1 MIMDNFENNDVLS
14 TLINTLKKQNENIES
29 ISESIREIA
38 IQRYYDTTNLGKTDI
53 SGSVHGVDRRH
64 PAYDPIHNKELA
76 KNLILPSSDYPY
88 QNDNLEKF
96 EKYMDVATKIW
107 KAASNSIEK
116 IQKGFDKLGKT
127 VESVDASIQPKKK
140 GKRLTFDDT
149 QSLLEKK
156 GFTAA
161 IRRGIIDTGGL
172 SKQKG
177 FKEAIGRG
185 IGRGL
190 SHMGSVPMSHRK
202 AYAREFLHPELEY
215 KRAISSTEAERSQ
228 VLPHENELIEERRR
242 KIKKGEIDTGHL
254 TEEQDLEQYKK
265 KIVAKSNLKAIRK
278 KDVNY
283 RPDLQKQWMV
293 DAGDL
298 ELYNSKKIL
307 SRAKKEDKESQLKI
321 TKEEKLQHILP
332 LNQKLKS
339 GEINT
344 YGIPHEV
351 YSKQEEQLVVLKN
364 NLAAIEHNAPEY
376 GNETGGVREK
386 YKEHIDKLNKARERA
401 KNDYYGYNKKVESNN
416 QQLYPSAIIHTTA
429 PMSKNKEKKP
439 FYYTQKDKK
448 EKQQNPVIA
457 GMSSFISPKDLHTSN
472 FKADKLNVKE
482 LGVTTLNVSNLNAPN
497 LTPNSS
503 GESGGGDGGT
513 PSISDGL
520 FGSGKGSIRAR
531 AGSMLGKAKTMWKP
545 LAKIGA
551 RGVVASL
558 ADTALGSI
566 GGVGKDEFGNDLKPD
581 TFQDDINWSKMST
594 GEKVMSSIPRGIES
608 LGNLIGLGNMA
619 TQAKADRITKETAM
633 YSPNMTEVKDIKG
646 NAVTPN
652 PQITPRSELIRGEY
666 IKPIPDQKQSDLSN
680 AKNEND
686 QLVQREREIIESK
699 KTAPVILNN
708 QTNNIASKQ
717 SSPQSSVVRTS
728 FNAYER
734 FVNRTFIPM

>member
-1 MIMDNFENNDVLS
+1 MDNFENNDVLS
-14 TLINTLKKQNENIES
+14 NLINTLKKQNENIES

-38 IQRYYDTTNLGKTDI
+38 IQKYYETTNLGRTDI
-53 SGSVHGVDRRH
+53 SGSVYGVDKRNH
-64 PAYDPIHNKELA
+64 IYDPIHNKELG

-127 VESVDASIQPKKK
+127 VDSLDASIAPKKK
-140 GKRLTFDDT
+140 SKKLTFDESE
-149 QSLLEKK
+149 SLLEKK

-172 SKQKG
+172 SKQQG
-177 FKEAIGRG
+177 FKEAIGRS
-185 IGRGL
+185 IGKGL
-190 SHMGSVPMSHRK
+190 TFLGGVPMSHRR

-215 KRAISSTEAERSQ
+215 KRAISSTEAERGQ
-228 VLPHENELIEERRR
+228 ILPHENELVEERRR
-242 KIKKGEIDTGHL
+242 KIRKGEINTGHL

-265 KIVAKSNLKAIRK
+265 KIIAKANLKAVRK

-307 SRAKKEDKESQLKI
+307 NRAKSEDKEAQLKI
-321 TKEEKLQHILP
+321 TKEEKLNHILP
-332 LNQKLKS
+332 LNQQLKS
-339 GEINT
+339 GKINT

-351 YSKQEEQLVVLKN
+351 FSKQEEQLVVLKN
-364 NLAAIEHNAPEY
+364 NLAAIEHNSPEY
-376 GNETGGVREK
+376 GNGVGGVREK
-386 YKEHIDKLNKARERA
+386 YREQIDKLNKARERA
-401 KNDYYGYNKKVESNN
+401 KNDYYGYNKPVESNN
-416 QQLYPSAIIHTTA
+416 QQPYPSSIIHTTT
-429 PMSKNKEKKP
+429 PKNKGKKS
-439 FYYTQKDKK
+439 FYSTK
-448 EKQQNPVIA
+448 EKEKEKNPIIT
-457 GMSSFISPKDLHTSN
+457 GMSSFVSPKDLQTSN
-472 FKADKLNVKE
+472 FKADKLSVKE
-482 LGVTTLNVSNLNAPN
+482 FGVTTLNVSNLNAPN
-497 LTPNSS
+497 LTQNSS
-503 GESGGGDGGT
+503 GEAVGAGGGT
-513 PSISDGL
+513 PSILDGL

-531 AGSMLGKAKTMWKP
+531 AGSVLGKAKTMWKP

-558 ADTALGSI
+558 ADTALGDI
-566 GGVGKDEFGNDLKPD
+566 AGVGKDEYGNDLKPD

-619 TQAKADRITKETAM
+619 NQAKSDRIAKETAM
-633 YSPNMTEVKDIKG
+633 YSPNISGLKDIKG
-646 NAVTPN
+646 DAVTPN
-652 PQITPRSELIRGEY
+652 PQITPKSELIRGEY
-666 IKPIPDQKQSDLSN
+666 IKPIPDQKQSELSN

-686 QLVQREREIIESK
+686 QLVQREREIIENK

-708 QTNNIASKQ
+708 NTNNITSKQ